1 MHGNQATA
9 YEMFSA
15 GEEPTALLDQPAGLP
30 LSGDDLHSQKVF
42 LMDFQDYLLEIR
54 QGCPCL
60 ANGAAEQIRE
70 VKGQWQSPAGSGEI

>member
-1 MHGNQATA
+1 MGIKLQLMKCSVQERNQLPCWISQQGCLCLEMH
-9 YEMFSA
+9 
-15 GEEPTALLDQPAGLP
+15 
-30 LSGDDLHSQKVF
+30 LHSQKVF